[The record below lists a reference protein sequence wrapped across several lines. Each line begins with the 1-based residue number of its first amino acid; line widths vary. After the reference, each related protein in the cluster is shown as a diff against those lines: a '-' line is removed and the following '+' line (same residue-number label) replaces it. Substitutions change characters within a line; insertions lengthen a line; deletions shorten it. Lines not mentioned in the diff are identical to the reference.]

1 MKKIFVIVIMILSSL
16 SWGLTFKN
24 GKLIEDADQI
34 TKTQKEENYKKL
46 HQSEYQKL
54 SFNEKLDYLK
64 ITLSG
69 NYIDKTLKNKI
80 GKYVLPSSNWF
91 RKYINGDVSVFYK
104 NGSRY

>member
-16 SWGLTFKN
+16 SLGLTFKN

-54 SFNEKLDYLK
+54 SFNEKLDYL
-64 ITLSG
+64 I
-69 NYIDKTLKNKI
+69 I
-80 GKYVLPSSNWF
+80 
-91 RKYINGDVSVFYK
+91 
-104 NGSRY
+104 